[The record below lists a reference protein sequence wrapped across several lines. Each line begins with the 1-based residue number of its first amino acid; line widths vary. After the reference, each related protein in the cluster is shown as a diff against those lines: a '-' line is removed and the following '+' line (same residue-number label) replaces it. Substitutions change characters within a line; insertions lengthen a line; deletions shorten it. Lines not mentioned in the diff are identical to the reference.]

1 MKSWLRAQK
10 QRLLA
15 FWLAKSSAR
24 AVVCQSG
31 LEKITFYAAVGI
43 THLRTQGHKT
53 LAFIRAIKPFR
64 CLVIVSKW
72 LFLITT
78 ALIITGG
85 IFLQFMFSQQPLIKA
100 PYPLTAS
107 EHSRAKTIFKQVKSS
122 HQALELLILDTR
134 DLNSSLN
141 YLCNKYLLSG
151 IQITIAG
158 QRLDFIVTLVLPEN
172 SLWRYVNVK
181 FQLSPPYHLADISHL
196 QIGHLVIP
204 DKITQILIQRLNH
217 YRPFIH
223 YYSLI
228 KQHILALRIENK
240 RLLISYVPH
249 PLSPL
254 TQERQAIEFYAQK
267 IVQIVAAQ
275 DPAQPL
281 SLISLFNP
289 LFKIAYQRSTLKT
302 AIKENKVVM
311 MAVNEY
317 VNRKE
322 IQRYLP
328 FQTTSAKQP
337 YRSVMLYGRA
347 DLPKHFTTSAVL
359 AMTANSSFALA
370 MGVEKELRDRDA
382 KHGSGFSFVDLASD
396 RAGIKFSQVAIASLK
411 SARQLQLTMAATQN
425 DSAFIPKLDDF
436 PENMGTK
443 TFTRRFGSVYSAEYE
458 TVVAEIDKRI
468 AALPIYQVQ

>member
-1 MKSWLRAQK
+1 MKSWLRVQK

-24 AVVCQSG
+24 AVLFKTG
-31 LEKITFYAAVGI
+31 LEKITFYAAMGI
-43 THLRTQGHKT
+43 TQSRVQGHKT
-53 LAFIRAIKPFR
+53 LAFIRAINPFR

-78 ALIITGG
+78 ALIIMGG

-100 PYPLTAS
+100 PYSLTAS
-107 EHSRAKTIFKQVKSS
+107 ERSRAKAIFKQVKSS
-122 HQALELLILDTR
+122 HQAIELLILDNR
-134 DLNSSLN
+134 DLNSSIN

-151 IQITIAG
+151 IQITLAG
-158 QRLDFIVTLVLPEN
+158 QRLDFTVTLLLPEN

-196 QIGHLVIP
+196 QIGYLLIP

-228 KQHILALRIENK
+228 KRHILALRIENR

-254 TQERQAIEFYAQK
+254 TQERQAIDFYAKK

-328 FQTTSAKQP
+328 FQITSAKQP
-337 YRSVMLYGRA
+337 YRPVMLYGRA
-347 DLPKHFTTSAVL
+347 DLPKHFITSAVL
-359 AMTANSSFALA
+359 AMTASSSFALA

-382 KHGSGFSFVDLASD
+382 KHGSGFSFIDLASD
-396 RAGIKFSQVAIASLK
+396 RAGIKFSQVAIASLQR
-411 SARQLQLTMAATQN
+411 ARQLQLTMAATQN

-443 TFTRRFGSVYSAEYE
+443 SFSLRFGSVYSAEYE
-458 TVVAEIDKRI
+458 TVVAEIDRRI
-468 AALPIYQVQ
+468 AALPIYKMR